1 MFRAGPYQWSS
12 IRNSTLPDNVNR
24 KPWATGKLKGKK
36 NQNLDRYVVKYYKM
50 HPQTFTGMIHVNI
63 DIRMLLLKRQYL
75 ISARQIHTYLRFS
88 SLKGR
93 WHRIPVYNSVNIN

>member
-1 MFRAGPYQWSS
+1 
-12 IRNSTLPDNVNR
+12 
-24 KPWATGKLKGKK
+24 
-36 NQNLDRYVVKYYKM
+36 M

-93 WHRIPVYNSVNIN
+93 